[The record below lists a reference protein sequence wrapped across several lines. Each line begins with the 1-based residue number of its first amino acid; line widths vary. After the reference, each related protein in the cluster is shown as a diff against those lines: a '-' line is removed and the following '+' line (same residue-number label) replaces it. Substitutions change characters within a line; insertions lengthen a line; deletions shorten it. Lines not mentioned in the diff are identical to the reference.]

1 MPVPVRWDVPEW
13 ELSRVL
19 DVIGPRLHLGA
30 DDLGWID
37 GTADLDGPELP
48 DVVAPHLNG
57 ICSSGSTGMPKVI
70 LTRKLGVYDPE
81 TIAPFMET
89 WTPVPAR
96 RRSSSRRRCTPTASR
111 R

>member
-1 MPVPVRWDVPEW
+1 M
-13 ELSRVL
+13 L

-96 RRSSSRRRCTPTASR
+96 ERSSSRRRCTRQRLRDADEPAQR
-111 R
+111 